1 MAGAGR
7 EHVPFHGSPRPTI
20 GIEWEIALVDKVS
33 RDLSNTAAAVF
44 DSVGDLRAHDG
55 TPQIT
60 KELLRNT
67 VELVTGVHDTVG
79 AAVDDLRGTMDT
91 VRRAADAQG
100 VDLFCAGTHPF
111 AQWSA
116 QQLTRSEHYD
126 ELIERTQWWG
136 RQMMIWGVHVH
147 VGVSHRDKVFPILNS
162 LLLHYPHLLA
172 LSASSP
178 MWAGSDT
185 GYASNR
191 TLMFQQLP
199 TAGLP
204 FQFENWRQF
213 EHFVHDQFKT
223 GVFEQLGGMHWDIR
237 PAPKWGT
244 IEVRV
249 CDGVSTRAELAAMA
263 ALIHCL
269 IVDLDR
275 RLEEGETLPSLPPWH
290 VQENKWRAARYG
302 LDAIVIVDDKSNER
316 LVTDDVTALLNRLEP
331 TAKRLGC
338 ADELALV
345 AEIPERGASY
355 QRQRKV
361 AAAAQGDLIA
371 VVDALVKELDQ

>member
-44 DSVGDLRAHDG
+44 DSLGDLHAHDG
-55 TPQIT
+55 TPQVT

-67 VELVTGVHDTVG
+67 VELVTGVHETVG
-79 AAVDDLRGTMDT
+79 DAVEDLRGTMDA
-91 VRRAADAQG
+91 VRRAADPLG

-147 VGVSHRDKVFPILNS
+147 VGVSHRDKVFPILNA
-162 LLLHYPHLLA
+162 LLMQYPHLLS

-204 FQFENWRQF
+204 FQFENWRGF

-302 LDAIVIVDDKSNER
+302 LDAIIIVDDHSNER
-316 LVTDDVTALLNRLEP
+316 LITDDVTDLLNRLEP

-338 ADELALV
+338 ADELAFV

-361 AAAAQGDLIA
+361 AAAAQGDLVA
-371 VVDALVKELDQ
+371 VVDALVKELEQ

>member
-44 DSVGDLRAHDG
+44 DSVGDLRAYDG

-79 AAVDDLRGTMDT
+79 AAVEDLRGTMDT
-91 VRRAADAQG
+91 VRRAADALG

-302 LDAIVIVDDKSNER
+302 LDAIVIVDDRSNER

-371 VVDALVKELDQ
+371 VVDALVKELDK